1 MRMVILDGYT
11 LNPGDLG
18 WDAIRC
24 LVDELIV
31 YDRTP
36 EDEIDERS
44 KGADI
49 IATNKVTVS
58 ARTIAHVSELK
69 FIPVTATGFDMV
81 DIKAAGERGIPVS
94 NVPEY
99 GTDSVAQYTFGLIL
113 EHCHRVGLHTDAVR
127 DGEWKAAPDWC
138 FWKTPQVLLKGKTM
152 GIVGFGRIG
161 RRVGELAHAFGLE
174 ILAYDVQQD
183 SVQVGYP
190 FSWSS
195 LEDLFS
201 RSDIVSMHCPLTP
214 ENTGVVNER
223 TLSLMK
229 KDAFFINNARG
240 GLVNEKDLADA
251 LNRGKDRRSGRGRR
265 FQRADPGGQPSAGRE
280 KLPDHAAHGLGH
292 VRSPPEAHGHDRGKR
307 KGLPRR
313 PSQKRRERSVF
324 EIKLSIGSP

>member
-174 ILAYDVQQD
+174 ILAYDVIQD

-251 LNRGKDRRSGRGRR
+251 LNRGKIAGAAVDVVSKEPILEDNPLASAKNCLITPHMAWGTFGARRKLMDTTAANVKAFLEGR
-265 FQRADPGGQPSAGRE
+265 P
-280 KLPDHAAHGLGH
+280 KNVVNAAYL
-292 VRSPPEAHGHDRGKR
+292 K
-307 KGLPRR
+307 
-313 PSQKRRERSVF
+313 
-324 EIKLSIGSP
+324 